1 MLFRNKIA
9 LSVLTLALVTL
20 MGCGS
25 SSNQASAPPGGAFS
39 NSNLNGTYILSFS
52 GYDIS
57 SSNGS
62 FFVLAGSLTAD
73 GNGNFTGGTVDI
85 NDPALGSAHGTSYS
99 MNHLS
104 ASGHYTI
111 TADGR
116 GSGSITVPING
127 QSVYIGLDFALSS
140 NSHGLITRFDLAGS
154 GSGTLDLQTAN
165 VSQSALQGTYA
176 FGLDG
181 VDSTIVNPLT
191 TAGSFTLDANG
202 NITSGVQDFN
212 DNGGSEGLRD
222 RALQGTVAVGA
233 PGTSQLTTNVS
244 GFGSLQFDVWPID
257 ATHLKLIETDSKAF
271 LEGDACVATAQMTF
285 PSGQLVFT
293 TTGEDT
299 GGYPFASAGLLTS
312 DGSSQITGGQQD
324 LNDDGYYEQ
333 VQSVR
338 GSFSTSGPRSVVT
351 LNGIYNGNFYNNAP
365 GTGSYTFAA
374 YPYAGGAFLVEID
387 NGAGSSTGI
396 SGGTIY
402 RQSSTSLTSSEGYA
416 FNLSGANGNGEVD
429 MIAQFTANGTNMTG
443 LYDVNNLGY
452 LQSDE
457 SLGTG
462 TYSLGSNGRGTLSFP
477 SLQTGSNSFI
487 SALNLA
493 FYVVDNSTVVFVET
507 DDNQLGT
514 GMFQLQGSTDAN
526 SSAQVRSSFTRP
538 KASSQ
543 ATMQIRH

>member
-1 MLFRNKIA
+1 MFFRNKKGW
-9 LSVLTLALVTL
+9 SVLTLALAAL

-25 SSNQASAPPGGAFS
+25 SSNQASVPPGGAFS

-52 GYDIS
+52 GYDN
-57 SSNGS
+57 SNGNGS
-62 FFVLAGSLTAD
+62 AFAIVGSLTAD
-73 GNGNFTGGTVDI
+73 GSGNFTSGTVDI

-99 MNHLS
+99 MNRLA
-104 ASGHYTI
+104 ASGHYSI

-116 GSGSITVPING
+116 GSGSISVPING

-140 NSHGLITRFDLAGS
+140 NSHGLITRFDIAGS

-165 VSQSALQGTYA
+165 VAQSALQGTYA

-181 VDSTIVNPLT
+181 IDSTIVNPLT

-202 NITSGVQDFN
+202 GITSGVQDFN
-212 DNGGSEGLRD
+212 DNGNSEGLRN
-222 RALQGTVAVGA
+222 RALQGNVTVGT

-257 ATHLKLIETDSKAF
+257 ATHLKLIETDSRAF
-271 LEGDACVATAQMTF
+271 LEGDAYSATGKMTL

-293 TTGEDT
+293 LTGEDL
-299 GGYPFASAGLLTS
+299 GGYPFASAGMLTS
-312 DGSSQITGGQQD
+312 DGNSQITGGQQD
-324 LNDDGYYEQ
+324 MNDDGYYEQ
-333 VQSVR
+333 AQSVR
-338 GSFSTSGPRSVVT
+338 GSFSSSGPRSVIT
-351 LNGIYNGNFYNNAP
+351 LNGIYNGNFYNNVP

-374 YPYAGGAFLVEID
+374 YPYGSGAFLVEID
-387 NGAGSSTGI
+387 NGAATSTGI

-402 RQSSTSLTSSEGYA
+402 QQSATSLASSQGYA
-416 FNLSGANGNGEVD
+416 FNLSGVNGNGEVD
-429 MIAQFTANGTNMTG
+429 MISQFTANGTNLTG

-452 LQSDE
+452 LQSNE

-462 TYSLGSNGRGTLSFP
+462 TYSLSSNGRGTISFP
-477 SLQTGSNSFI
+477 GLQTGSNSFT
-487 SALNLA
+487 SSLNLA
-493 FYVVDNSTVVFVET
+493 FYVVDNSTVIVVET
-507 DDNQLGT
+507 DENQLGT
-514 GMFQLQGSTDAN
+514 GMFQMQGSNETTG
-526 SSAQVRSSFTRP
+526 SAQIRSSFMRP

>member
-1 MLFRNKIA
+1 MSFRAKITF
-9 LSVLTLALVTL
+9 SVTTLALMAL

-52 GYDIS
+52 GYDNS
-57 SSNGS
+57 NGNGS
-62 FFVLAGSLTAD
+62 FFALAGSLTAD
-73 GNGNFTGGTVDI
+73 GNGNFTSGTVDLD
-85 NDPALGSAHGTSYS
+85 DPALGAAHGTSYS

-104 ASGHYTI
+104 TSGHYTI

-116 GSGSITVPING
+116 GSGSISVPVNG

-165 VSQSALQGTYA
+165 VTQSALQGTYA

-212 DNGGSEGLRD
+212 DNGSSEGLRD
-222 RALQGTVAVGA
+222 RTLQGTVAVGA

-271 LEGDACVATAQMTF
+271 LEGDAYVATGQTTL

-293 TTGEDT
+293 LTGEDS
-299 GGYPFASAGLLTS
+299 GGYPFASAGMLTS

-324 LNDDGYYEQ
+324 MNDDGYYEQ
-333 VQSVR
+333 VQSIR
-338 GSFSTSGPRSVVT
+338 GNFSASGPRSVIT
-351 LNGIYNGNFYNNAP
+351 LNGIYNGNFYNTTP

-374 YPYAGGAFLVEID
+374 YPYGGGAFLVEID
-387 NGAGSSTGI
+387 NGAGSSIGI

-402 RQSSTSLTSSEGYA
+402 QQSSTSLASSEGYA

-429 MIAQFTANGTNMTG
+429 MISQFTANGTNLTG

-462 TYSLGSNGRGTLSFP
+462 TYSLGSNGSGTISFP

-487 SALNLA
+487 SSLNLA
-493 FYVVDNSTVVFVET
+493 FYVVNGSTVVFVET
-507 DDNQLGT
+507 DDNQVGT
-514 GMFQLQGSTDAN
+514 GMFQLQGSTGGT
-526 SSAQVRSSFTRP
+526 SSAQIHSSFMRP